1 MLHLTCGSTPRL
13 SSIKLCSAQR
23 LPVGSVAS
31 ILRAHLHLTFPV
43 LVSVLLPRPQLLAPP
58 ALRRG

>member
-13 SSIKLCSAQR
+13 SLIKLCCRR